1 MHFVVKLHTYTK
13 SFAQNFIMLLVATK
27 VAFKL
32 YLFHDHLDGEAVHT
46 IFYERDNIVAHPF
59 QTLKTQRNTNDLY
72 YSTQIVKCIM
82 QNMFDE
88 VI

>member
-46 IFYERDNIVAHPF
+46 MFYERDNLVAHPF
-59 QTLKTQRNTNDLY
+59 QISKAQRNTTLLY
-72 YSTQIVKCIM
+72 YSTQIVNK
-82 QNMFDE
+82 
-88 VI
+88 

>member
-1 MHFVVKLHTYTK
+1 MHFQVKLHTYTK

-32 YLFHDHLDGEAVHT
+32 YLFHDHLDGKAVYKY
-46 IFYERDNIVAHPF
+46 FYERGNIVAHPF
-59 QTLKTQRNTNDLY
+59 QILKTQRNTNALN

-88 VI
+88 VT

>member
-1 MHFVVKLHTYTK
+1 
-13 SFAQNFIMLLVATK
+13 MLLVATK

-32 YLFHDHLDGEAVHT
+32 YLLHDHLNGKAVDRFFH
-46 IFYERDNIVAHPF
+46 ERDNIVAHPF
-59 QTLKTQRNTNDLY
+59 QTLKTQRNANVLY